1 MEDELKLEEQ
11 MVEDIN
17 NNCLEAEEIIGSS
30 DDANKTDEINV
41 EDDLEVQNTFN
52 EDSVEELIDEEGSV
66 ENVSY

>member
-17 NNCLEAEEIIGSS
+17 NNCLEAEEIIGTS